1 MSSTDSGLTSSAK
14 SIKLRNTLTETNY
27 LLFYKELCDHLPIFG
42 EAGTELTSLKY
53 WKIPT
58 KPKRTD
64 IVLYNSTNKNGK
76 DEQRTRQWTPT
87 IDEPIFREDVRIHET
102 KLTRYE
108 THRAQLWRVI
118 IENLSDTIRM
128 SVQLDNAKYEALRD
142 KVDTLG
148 LFLHIKEIV
157 ELNGINKASKMRIKW
172 QELKQVNPVTGT
184 VTPLVDFLTQF
195 ESLLGLLNLT
205 PSKIYRVR
213 YSRCPQRCSYAPTL

>member
-1 MSSTDSGLTSSAK
+1 
-14 SIKLRNTLTETNY
+14 
-27 LLFYKELCDHLPIFG
+27 
-42 EAGTELTSLKY
+42 
-53 WKIPT
+53 
-58 KPKRTD
+58 
-64 IVLYNSTNKNGK
+64 
-76 DEQRTRQWTPT
+76 
-87 IDEPIFREDVRIHET
+87 
-102 KLTRYE
+102 
-108 THRAQLWRVI
+108 
-118 IENLSDTIRM
+118 M